1 MRMAQIMKII
11 TVDDAMASKIVE
23 TMVCPT
29 FEDAKAAILKDLN
42 DGFGESFTSLVNAAE
57 ELKNDL
63 FCEYDGI
70 EFEWYDNGQ
79 GVRYIIGD
87 FDVNMEGFQTF
98 CVL

>member
-1 MRMAQIMKII
+1 MRMVQIIKI
-11 TVDDAMASKIVE
+11 TTLDDAVASKIVE
-23 TMVCPT
+23 TMVCPSFDT
-29 FEDAKAAILKDLN
+29 AKAAILRDVN
-42 DGFGESFTSLVNAAE
+42 DGFGESFSTLVSAAE

-63 FCEYDGI
+63 FCEYDGV

-87 FDVNMEGFQTF
+87 FDDNKEGFQNF